1 MYALLTYKHQF
12 IQFNT
17 MQIKESFQFTNLHA
31 FYQNPMGLQV
41 TLPKTKYSNNNQVSR
56 RSSAL
61 VQLNVK
67 HIKAHPI
74 EMDPLYIQLNS
85 TWHHWTVPECHS
97 IAPSGFCHINIELTW
112 VGTSKVVLAVTKPPC
127 STSSSCP
134 LECKKCWRMF
144 LTRKKAWNLWISESQ
159 NLCLGPLEST

>member
-41 TLPKTKYSNNNQVSR
+41 TLPKTKCSNTNQVSR

-67 HIKAHPI
+67 QIKAHPI
-74 EMDPLYIQLNS
+74 EMDPL
-85 TWHHWTVPECHS
+85 
-97 IAPSGFCHINIELTW
+97 
-112 VGTSKVVLAVTKPPC
+112 
-127 STSSSCP
+127 SSWIP
-134 LECKKCWRMF
+134 LDIIGLF
-144 LTRKKAWNLWISESQ
+144 Q
-159 NLCLGPLEST
+159 NVILLPLVDFAT